1 MKKTSWI
8 ADFKAFITRG
18 NVLDMSIGVVIG
30 AAFTA
35 IVTAVT
41 DSIIK
46 PIITLISGNTDFSA
60 VTVGIFPIGL
70 LISAVLNFLI
80 TAFVVFWMARI
91 AHKLIDR
98 KKKEEAAAP
107 PAPPAPSKEELLL
120 TEIRDI
126 LKERK

>member
-1 MKKTSWI
+1 MKKPSWI

-46 PIITLISGNTDFSA
+46 PLITLISGNTDFSA

-80 TAFVVFWMARI
+80 TALVVFWMARI